1 VAPTSPATRGAAP
14 PPVPATVA
22 PGGTPAAA
30 AKPTAAAAPTS
41 AAGAPAAASSKPKAI
56 IGIIQEPTS
65 MDPTADATASIA
77 TTLRDNLYEGLVRL
91 DGSGK
96 IVGSLAKSWDVSPD
110 GTTLT
115 FHLVSGAKWHD
126 GSPFG
131 AQDVKFAYD
140 RAANASTDKPN
151 PHRDYWAPVKSVDVI
166 DDATVKVSLNAYSD
180 NWLFHMAAG
189 SACIVSSKTA

>member
-1 VAPTSPATRGAAP
+1 MTPELRIGRRQVLRRLGALVAASGLLAACSPTTAVAPTSPPTTGAAAP
-14 PPVPATVA
+14 AVPQVQATTAPATAA
-22 PGGTPAAA
+22 PAATPTAA
-30 AKPTAAAAPTS
+30 AKPTTAPAPPAVPQVQATTAAAAP
-41 AAGAPAAASSKPKAI
+41 AAAASSKPKAI

-115 FHLVSGAKWHD
+115 SHLVSGAKWHD
-126 GSPFG
+126 GPPSG
-131 AQDVKFAYD
+131 AQDVKF
-140 RAANASTDKPN
+140 
-151 PHRDYWAPVKSVDVI
+151 V
-166 DDATVKVSLNAYSD
+166 
-180 NWLFHMAAG
+180 
-189 SACIVSSKTA
+189 